1 MDHQTQRFTS
11 DGVQIRTIVPK
22 PAPNGA
28 KPDASKPP
36 PFASSKPQP
45 AGQIP
50 VKK

>member
-1 MDHQTQRFTS
+1 MDHQKQRFTPE
-11 DGVQIRTIVPK
+11 GKQILTITPK
-22 PAPNGA
+22 PAPGGA